1 MLQIKLPQWVDIVKT
16 GAFKELAPYDPDW
29 YYIRAGNL
37 QHHLAHSEPF
47 SCRTCGSGNGHV
59 QWTSKLQAVISCS
72 LTLQSGATSVS
83 VTTTLP
89 CAASLARKVY
99 LRQGVGVGAFR
110 KQYGGRNKRKG
121 AVPEHF
127 AKASGGLIRHILIQL
142 ETEGLVEKYE
152 GKKGGRKITSTGQ
165 RDLDLIAGRI
175 QAAEEPEE
183 EEEDAE

>member
-1 MLQIKLPQWVDIVKT
+1 MAHIKAQGSDQCSD
-16 GAFKELAPYDPDW
+16 APLHKLVVYSSLH
-29 YYIRAGNL
+29 ACS
-37 QHHLAHSEPF
+37 QHFLF
-47 SCRTCGSGNGHV
+47 SD
-59 QWTSKLQAVISCS
+59 
-72 LTLQSGATSVS
+72 
-83 VTTTLP
+83 
-89 CAASLARKVY
+89 AASLARKVY

-142 ETEGLVEKYE
+142 ESEGLVEKYE